1 MAESFLLVAQQVL
14 MLYLIMAVGFVLGK
28 ARLIDDRGSVA
39 MSNLVMYAVSPSIL
53 VVAFQRELDM
63 ASLRNFGLVLL
74 VALAVHILAAVSVLL
89 VRDKDPQR
97 QSCLR
102 FAVVFA
108 NCGFMGYPLMSAMLG
123 SEGVFYGSAYV
134 VVFTVLSWTLGVY
147 IMTRDRHCLAIK
159 PIFCNPGTISVIV
172 AMALYLLQIQLPE
185 ILLVPITH
193 LSNLNTPLPMVV
205 LGYQLSHANFRV
217 ALQGRGAWVSMIL
230 RLVVLPLAAL
240 GLCLLLNLPSG
251 LTVVLVIAASTPP
264 AALLGMFAAR
274 FGNDTALAS
283 SLVSVQTAFSAV
295 TMPLIVGLKERSE
308 GTSFSLLTF
317 VSKLTGSLATAVS
330 AALIPV
336 IGLQQVNQDMV
347 LPEGGELNTRFLLW
361 AIVTIIPAVLN
372 LLSLIPFIFYDLEGE
387 KLDTIHRELAQRRE
401 NLTGAAADAE

>member
-240 GLCLLLNLPSG
+240 GGAVCWGTYLLAGCATESVFLQSFAASAATAIWSETFARVKKTPAQQYLIIGLIPLVPGGTLYYAMSALVRQDWGQAQLYGYRVSAFVLGIAAGVSLTLSLLDMLLN
-251 LTVVLVIAASTPP
+251 
-264 AALLGMFAAR
+264 AR
-274 FGNDTALAS
+274 
-283 SLVSVQTAFSAV
+283 
-295 TMPLIVGLKERSE
+295 
-308 GTSFSLLTF
+308 
-317 VSKLTGSLATAVS
+317 
-330 AALIPV
+330 
-336 IGLQQVNQDMV
+336 
-347 LPEGGELNTRFLLW
+347 
-361 AIVTIIPAVLN
+361 
-372 LLSLIPFIFYDLEGE
+372 
-387 KLDTIHRELAQRRE
+387 RRIQ
-401 NLTGAAADAE
+401 NRR

>member
-74 VALAVHILAAVSVLL
+74 VTLAVHILAAVSVLL

-240 GLCLLLNLPSG
+240 GLCLLLNLLSAGIPA
-251 LTVVLVIAASTPP
+251 LRIARQQIAAS
-264 AALLGMFAAR
+264 
-274 FGNDTALAS
+274 
-283 SLVSVQTAFSAV
+283 
-295 TMPLIVGLKERSE
+295 LKGEESE
-308 GTSFSLLTF
+308 E
-317 VSKLTGSLATAVS
+317 
-330 AALIPV
+330 
-336 IGLQQVNQDMV
+336 M
-347 LPEGGELNTRFLLW
+347 
-361 AIVTIIPAVLN
+361 
-372 LLSLIPFIFYDLEGE
+372 
-387 KLDTIHRELAQRRE
+387 
-401 NLTGAAADAE
+401 

>member
-14 MLYLIMAVGFVLGK
+14 MLYLIMAAGFVLGK

-264 AALLGMFAAR
+264 AALLGQYDSAAR
-274 FGNDTALAS
+274 RAAAGGAGAL
-283 SLVSVQTAFSAV
+283 
-295 TMPLIVGLKERSE
+295 P
-308 GTSFSLLTF
+308 
-317 VSKLTGSLATAVS
+317 
-330 AALIPV
+330 AA
-336 IGLQQVNQDMV
+336 
-347 LPEGGELNTRFLLW
+347 E
-361 AIVTIIPAVLN
+361 PAVRA
-372 LLSLIPFIFYDLEGE
+372 DGGAR
-387 KLDTIHRELAQRRE
+387 HRRKHAPG
-401 NLTGAAADAE
+401 GAARHVRRPVRKRHGARLVPCLRADGLLGRHNAADRGAGGGA

>member
-264 AALLGMFAAR
+264 GGAARHVRRPVRKRHGARLVPRLRADGLLGR
-274 FGNDTALAS
+274 HN
-283 SLVSVQTAFSAV
+283 
-295 TMPLIVGLKERSE
+295 
-308 GTSFSLLTF
+308 
-317 VSKLTGSLATAVS
+317 
-330 AALIPV
+330 
-336 IGLQQVNQDMV
+336 
-347 LPEGGELNTRFLLW
+347 
-361 AIVTIIPAVLN
+361 
-372 LLSLIPFIFYDLEGE
+372 
-387 KLDTIHRELAQRRE
+387 
-401 NLTGAAADAE
+401 AADRGAGGGACLIT

>member
-53 VVAFQRELDM
+53 IVAFQRELDM
-63 ASLRNFGLVLL
+63 DSLRNFGLVLL

-89 VRDKDPQR
+89 VRDKSPER

-147 IMTRDRHCLAIK
+147 IMTRDRHCLAIR
-159 PIFCNPGTISVIV
+159 PILCNPGTISVV
-172 AMALYLLQIQLPE
+172 LAMALYLLQIELPE
-185 ILLVPITH
+185 ILMVPITH

-205 LGYQLSHANFRV
+205 LGYQLSHANFRE
-217 ALQGRGAWVSMIL
+217 ALRGRGAWVGMVL

-240 GLCLLLNLPSG
+240 GLCLLLKLPTG

-295 TMPLIVGLKERSE
+295 TMPLVVGL
-308 GTSFSLLTF
+308 
-317 VSKLTGSLATAVS
+317 A
-330 AALIPV
+330 AAL
-336 IGLQQVNQDMV
+336 
-347 LPEGGELNTRFLLW
+347 
-361 AIVTIIPAVLN
+361 A
-372 LLSLIPFIFYDLEGE
+372 
-387 KLDTIHRELAQRRE
+387 
-401 NLTGAAADAE
+401 

>member
-14 MLYLIMAVGFVLGK
+14 MLYLIMAAGFVLGK

-230 RLVVLPLAAL
+230 RLVVLPLVAL

-251 LTVVLVIAASTPP
+251 LAVVLVIAASTPP

-295 TMPLIVGLKERSE
+295 TMPLIVGL
-308 GTSFSLLTF
+308 
-317 VSKLTGSLATAVS
+317 A
-330 AALIPV
+330 AAL
-336 IGLQQVNQDMV
+336 
-347 LPEGGELNTRFLLW
+347 
-361 AIVTIIPAVLN
+361 A
-372 LLSLIPFIFYDLEGE
+372 
-387 KLDTIHRELAQRRE
+387 
-401 NLTGAAADAE
+401 

>member
-123 SEGVFYGSAYV
+123 SEGVFYGSAYLL
-134 VVFTVLSWTLGVY
+134 VFTVLTWTLG
-147 IMTRDRHCLAIK
+147 
-159 PIFCNPGTISVIV
+159 
-172 AMALYLLQIQLPE
+172 IQL
-185 ILLVPITH
+185 VKGGKMAFSWRT
-193 LSNLNTPLPMVV
+193 
-205 LGYQLSHANFRV
+205 
-217 ALQGRGAWVSMIL
+217 
-230 RLVVLPLAAL
+230 
-240 GLCLLLNLPSG
+240 LLLNPG
-251 LTVVLVIAASTPP
+251 VVGVAIA
-264 AALLGMFAAR
+264 
-274 FGNDTALAS
+274 
-283 SLVSVQTAFSAV
+283 
-295 TMPLIVGLKERSE
+295 
-308 GTSFSLLTF
+308 
-317 VSKLTGSLATAVS
+317 
-330 AALIPV
+330 
-336 IGLQQVNQDMV
+336 MV
-347 LPEGGELNTRFLLW
+347 L
-361 AIVTIIPAVLN
+361 
-372 LLSLIPFIFYDLEGE
+372 
-387 KLDTIHRELAQRRE
+387 
-401 NLTGAAADAE
+401 